1 MPVRGVI
8 FDMGGT
14 LLRYNAPGATWEE
27 TEKAGVRPVYA
38 LLREAGYSLPP
49 EEEALARAWQHAL
62 DVWGN
67 IATADVSD
75 LKLHRQMRRVAALWG
90 LPDLP
95 DDLVERAGLAYM
107 GAIQAHV
114 CPLEGAAETLATLRR
129 RGLRVGLISNTHWP
143 GHYHLDDL
151 KRFGLLP
158 HLEHLIFSADVEAWK
173 PGSEIF
179 ALSLRALGLAP
190 QEAVYVGDSLYFDV
204 WGAQQAGLRAVWI
217 EQRHRWMPDGLQA
230 TPDATI
236 QALPQLAA
244 IVEQWR

>member
-1 MPVRGVI
+1 MTVRGVI

-14 LLRYNAPGATWEE
+14 LLHYNAPDATWEE
-27 TEKAGVRPVYA
+27 TEKTGARVVYA
-38 LLREAGYSLPP
+38 VLRDAGYSLPP
-49 EEEALARAWQHAL
+49 EDEALARAWQHAL
-62 DVWGN
+62 SVWSN
-67 IATADVSD
+67 IATADVKD
-75 LKLHRQMRRVAALWG
+75 LKLHRQMRLVAALWD

-95 DDLVERAGLAYM
+95 DDLVERAGLAYT

-114 CPLEGAAETLATLRR
+114 YPLEGAAETLAALRR
-129 RGLRVGLISNTHWP
+129 QGLRVGLVSNTHWP
-143 GHYHLDDL
+143 GRYHLDDL
-151 KRFGLLP
+151 ERFGLLP
-158 HLEHLIFSADVEAWK
+158 YLEHLIFSADVEAWK

-179 ALSLRALGLAP
+179 TLSLQALGLAP
-190 QEAVYVGDSLYFDV
+190 EEAVYVGDSLYFDV

-236 QALPQLAA
+236 QSLPQLTA